1 MVNSRSRQNKRII
14 EEYLKEME
22 ILCAMMDDL
31 TEKTQLYKG
40 TLVNQKRLP
49 PKSSSILIDMSA
61 LVIDFWLLISFFS

>member
-1 MVNSRSRQNKRII
+1 MVNSKSRQNKRTS

-22 ILCAMMDDL
+22 IWFAMMDDL
-31 TEKTQLYKG
+31 TEKRQLYKG

-61 LVIDFWLLISFFS
+61 RVIYFWLLISSFS